1 VLHAVRIESP
11 LEEVDNA
18 AMLKLMR
25 GPSSWSAL
33 GVSRRT
39 DFFAGIKLRIA
50 AWMRNQV
57 AIQHINCAMSPE
69 SLWKRT
75 VANDSERD
83 KARDIDLAA
92 RGFRVLR
99 FWNNDILMNA
109 SGAQERILL
118 RN

>member
-1 VLHAVRIESP
+1 MPRYLTERFVTLQEPIQ
-11 LEEVDNA
+11 
-18 AMLKLMR
+18 

-39 DFFAGIKLRIA
+39 DFFAGTKLRIA

-57 AIQHINCAMSPE
+57 AIQHINIVCNEPRIVVEADGRE
-69 SLWKRT
+69 HL
-75 VANDSERD
+75 DSERD
-83 KARDIDLAA
+83 KARDINLAA

-109 SGAQERILL
+109 NGAQERILL